1 MAIRIADTATVDPRA
16 VLADRVEIGPY
27 CVVEAG
33 VTLGEATRLIAHA
46 CLLGATRIGAGN
58 LVGPF
63 AVIGAGPAGDAER
76 GGGVVV
82 GDGNTIR
89 EGTSIE
95 RGGAPDGLTR
105 IGDRNVIGP
114 HVVIGRDATIG
125 DEVVLGAGVRLG
137 AFAAIESFA
146 QLTPGIDV
154 HPGVTVGMHG
164 FAGGPSRIV
173 RDVPRFLLVDGSPS
187 RVRSINSIGLKRRGF
202 ESGSIRALRE
212 AHRLLFRAQLE
223 PLEAARRLV
232 DRGLMTPEVIR
243 LLESLEAQRR
253 GRHGRARDPSRRL
266 AQLEPNGAL

>member
-1 MAIRIADTATVDPRA
+1 MAMRIADTATVDPRA

-27 CVVEAG
+27 CVVEGG
-33 VTLGEATRLIAHA
+33 VTLGEGTRLIAHA
-46 CLLGATRIGAGN
+46 CLLGATRVGDGN

-63 AVIGAGPAGDAER
+63 TVIGAGPNGPADQ
-76 GGGVVV
+76 GGQIVI
-82 GDGNTIR
+82 GDGNVIR

-95 RGGAPDGLTR
+95 RGAAPDGATR
-105 IGDRNVIGP
+105 IGSRNVIGP
-114 HVVIGRDATIG
+114 HAAIARDATLG

-137 AFAAIESFA
+137 PFAAIESFA
-146 QLTPGIDV
+146 ELSTGVDV

-164 FAGGPSRIV
+164 YAGGPSRIV
-173 RDVPRFLLVDGSPS
+173 RDVPRFLLVDGSPT

-202 ESGSIRALRE
+202 ESGAIRALRE

-232 DRGLMTPEVIR
+232 DRGLMTTEVIR

-253 GRHGRARDPSRRL
+253 GRHGRARDPSRSPSEV
-266 AQLEPNGAL
+266 EPIGAL